1 MTDSD
6 NGDTTYIGRRAVPN
20 AFGKPVDSFIDIKY
34 AKVQERYER
43 NEMTLNPSDDA
54 DVVNGIKDATKFG
67 PACAQPAS
75 LDVPGGSEEEDCL
88 YLNLWVPSEWEEGD
102 EPLAVMVYMHGG
114 GLSVGSGFEN
124 SFLGDNLAG
133 NGNVIVATMNYR
145 LGTFGFMPT
154 SNDGTGTGC
163 MNGLLDVME
172 ALKWIQN
179 RISYFGGDPELV
191 TIFGESAGGD
201 IVGLLNVSPLAKGLF
216 KRSIMLSG
224 NAHLPYPE
232 DGEKMVQDLLQE
244 AGCPLPPCT
253 IEDLKALT
261 VQQVLESP
269 FSSSIVCY
277 DTNVIPGSDPI
288 KLYREGPIN
297 PTDMIIGANTFDDDA
312 LPSVGIINPQTY
324 IDEADVSKAI
334 SYFIGI
340 GFLSKET
347 SEEAKTDA
355 ILSAYSADVYNG
367 SPVAAKAQFV
377 GDLQGGVCLG
387 RELTTMASG
396 LVSGK
401 VYNYY
406 FGYLSDY
413 DPANLDGS
421 LLAPLGIDPDTY
433 KSLLELAV
441 IEEPNW
447 ASHGADL
454 MFALGNPLQ
463 PGWPLLDDN
472 IPLIEEI
479 MARWANFARSGEPQV
494 FTDGSSSDTWE
505 PVNPGLVGS
514 LEIAAKAASDP
525 VYLYI
530 TGSGG
535 TMVKSNKDKTKQC
548 ATIVPNLV
556 GFSYSDSEDASSGPT
571 YGNPSIPAWLAAWK

>member
-1 MTDSD
+1 MLGIRSLALVLASVIGAAEGACDNIDANATCVHVTDSD
-6 NGDTTYIGRRAVPN
+6 NGDTTYIGRHAVPN
-20 AFGKPVDSFIDIKY
+20 TFGKPVDWFVGIKY
-34 AKVQERYER
+34 AKAQERFER
-43 NEMTLNPSDDA
+43 SEMTLNPSDDA
-54 DVVNGIKDATKFG
+54 DIVNAIKDATKFG
-67 PACAQPAS
+67 PACAQSATAS
-75 LDVPGGSEEEDCL
+75 FNIPGGSEEEDCL
-88 YLNLWVPSEWEEGD
+88 YLNLWIPSEREEGD
-102 EPLAVMVYMHGG
+102 EPLAVMLYMHGG
-114 GLSVGSGFEN
+114 GFIGGAGFEN

-145 LGTFGFMPT
+145 LGAFGFMPT

-163 MNGLLDVME
+163 MNGYLDVIE

-191 TIFGESAGGD
+191 TIFGESAGGN

-216 KRSIMLSG
+216 KRSIMHSG
-224 NAHLPYPE
+224 NAHLPFPE
-232 DGEKMVQDLLQE
+232 DREKMVQDLLQE

-269 FSSSIVCY
+269 FSSSILCY

-288 KLYREGPIN
+288 KHYREGPIN
-297 PTDMIIGANTFDDDA
+297 PTDMIIGANTFDDDT
-312 LPSVGIINPQTY
+312 LPGGGIDPQTY

-334 SYFIGI
+334 SANIGN
-340 GFLSKET
+340 GFLTKET

-396 LVSGK
+396 VVSGK

-406 FGYLSDY
+406 FGYLSAY
-413 DPANLDGS
+413 DFANLDGS
-421 LLAPLGIDPDTY
+421 LLTPLGIDPDTY
-433 KSLLELAV
+433 KSVLELAG

-447 ASHGADL
+447 ASHTADL
-454 MFALGNPLQ
+454 LFALGNPQLS
-463 PGWPLLDDN
+463 GWPLMDDD

-494 FTDGSSSDTWE
+494 FTDGSSSNT
-505 PVNPGLVGS
+505 
-514 LEIAAKAASDP
+514 
-525 VYLYI
+525 
-530 TGSGG
+530 
-535 TMVKSNKDKTKQC
+535 
-548 ATIVPNLV
+548 
-556 GFSYSDSEDASSGPT
+556 
-571 YGNPSIPAWLAAWK
+571 